1 MGKFAATWQDAVL
14 PPSAS
19 ISEAIE
25 SLNIHGL
32 KIILCVDS
40 TNRLLGTVTDG
51 DVRRAMLQGVALSDH
66 IGRITNKT
74 PLVVSEGSDA
84 EQVRLLM
91 RVNRIQQIPVVN
103 FNNMVVG
110 LHQWDDINDSTTHEH
125 TMIIMAGGRGRR
137 LQPLTEECPKPMLP
151 LGGKPMLEHILERSR
166 EQGFRKFIFSINYL
180 GHLIKDYFGDGGN
193 FGVAIEYLTE
203 NSPLG
208 TAGALSLITDAPDDA
223 FVVTNGDVVTDIDY
237 SKVLEYG
244 RSHDAAGVMAV
255 KAYDWTNPFGVVE
268 MDGINITG
276 FKEKPTQRSYV
287 NAGVYALT
295 PQVLEYLTPNV
306 RCDMPEL
313 FLRIRNAGLSSI
325 AYAMHEPW
333 LDVGRPEDLAVADE
347 AATKFLEQSKGN

>member
-1 MGKFAATWQDAVL
+1 M
-14 PPSAS
+14 
-19 ISEAIE
+19 
-25 SLNIHGL
+25 
-32 KIILCVDS
+32 
-40 TNRLLGTVTDG
+40 
-51 DVRRAMLQGVALSDH
+51 
-66 IGRITNKT
+66 
-74 PLVVSEGSDA
+74 VSEGSDV
-84 EQVRLLM
+84 EQIRLLM
-91 RVNRIQQIPVVN
+91 RVNRIQQIPIVN
-103 FNNMVVG
+103 LSNMVVG
-110 LHQWDDINDSTTHEH
+110 LHQWDDMNDPATHEH
-125 TMIIMAGGRGRR
+125 TMIIMAGGRGTR

-151 LGGKPMLEHILERSR
+151 LGGKPMLEHILQRAR
-166 EQGFRKFIFSINYL
+166 EQGFRKFLLSINYL

-193 FGVAIEYLTE
+193 FGVQIEYLTE

-208 TAGALSLITDAPDDA
+208 TAGSLSLVTDTPDDA

-237 SKVLEYG
+237 SKLLEYR

-255 KAYDWTNPFGVVE
+255 KAHEWTNPFGVVE

-287 NAGVYALT
+287 NAGVYAFT

-313 FLRIRNAGLSSI
+313 FLQIRNAGLSTI

-347 AATKFLEQSKGN
+347 AATKILEQSKGN